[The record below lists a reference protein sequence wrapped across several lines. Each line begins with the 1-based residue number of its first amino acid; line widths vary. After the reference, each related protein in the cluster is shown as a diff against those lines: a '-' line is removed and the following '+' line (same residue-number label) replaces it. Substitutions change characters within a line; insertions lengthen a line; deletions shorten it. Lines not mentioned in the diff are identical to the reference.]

1 MARQSGGG
9 EREVAAP
16 VGLQQAVLVAIF
28 PPSSELFFLGVRS
41 RLTVAWGCGGQ
52 AELSQWRLWL
62 FRALPGRR
70 NPKPPSTCCARRG
83 RRARWRGERSPPEL
97 LVATPA
103 LAENRHSPP
112 PIRVIAGVKLNHY
125 HRALS
130 ICCCLLSL
138 ICLSCCRRRHQL
150 PGGDEDTTGAATSR
164 SLPPDCLAIAAR
176 FVVCRPTKRE
186 ERGREALE
194 QN

>member
-1 MARQSGGG
+1 MSLGSISSVRTT
-9 EREVAAP
+9 
-16 VGLQQAVLVAIF
+16 L
-28 PPSSELFFLGVRS
+28 PSSYF
-41 RLTVAWGCGGQ
+41 
-52 AELSQWRLWL
+52 LWL
-62 FRALPGRR
+62 SRYVKTVDSPFLM
-70 NPKPPSTCCARRG
+70 KVMDPPWVLLSGEEEKGCWLWETPHLASRMGSFECDEDENVVKKARSKKKQVYVK
-83 RRARWRGERSPPEL
+83 ERL
-97 LVATPA
+97 LKGAPT

-130 ICCCLLSL
+130 ICCCLPSL

-150 PGGDEDTTGAATSR
+150 PGGDEDTTGVATSR
-164 SLPPDCLAIAAR
+164 SPPPDWLGIAAR
-176 FVVCRPTKRE
+176 FVVCRPTKCE